1 MDFSAKMTK
10 KASVFTDK
18 LGENVRWTPAGGI
31 AKNIRGIFSKEN
43 DIGFAGPMSVQK
55 TNPIVSICTKL
66 IPGIAREDTIIIQ
79 DITYDI
85 MRFENDV
92 NTGTTKVFLKVT

>member
-1 MDFSAKMTK
+1 MDFSEKMTK

-18 LGENVRWTPAGGI
+18 LGGNIRWTPAGGI
-31 AKNIRGIFSKEN
+31 AKSIRGIFSKKNEL
-43 DIGFAGPMSVQK
+43 GFAGSMSVQTTK
-55 TNPIVSICTKL
+55 PIVYICTKL

-79 DITYDI
+79 DITYSV